1 MPEWNQETAK
11 HLIEQAHGQ
20 EKPVTTALRLLQD
33 YFRHI
38 DARAIPLLAA
48 IYNLGPA
55 EVHGI
60 ISFYADFTTS
70 PPGRRIIRL
79 CRAEACQAV
88 GADELA
94 AHAQKHLGVKM
105 GKTSADGGVT
115 LEAVYCLGLCAN
127 GPAGQIDGE
136 LAVHLDPEKLEKLIA
151 GPPEE
156 DAP

>member
-1 MPEWNQETAK
+1 MPQWNQETAK
-11 HLIEQAHGQ
+11 QLIEQAHGQ
-20 EKPVTTALRLLQD
+20 EKPLTAALRLLQD
-33 YFRHI
+33 YFHHI
-38 DARAIPLLAA
+38 DTQAIPLLAG

-55 EVHGI
+55 EVHGV
-60 ISFYADFTTS
+60 ISFYTDFTTT

-94 AHAQKHLGVKM
+94 AHAQQHLGVKM
-105 GKTSADGGVT
+105 GGTSADGEVT

-136 LAVHLDPEKLEKLIA
+136 PAVHLDPEKLEKLIT
-151 GPPEE
+151 GRPEGE
-156 DAP
+156 AS